1 MIVIVLWTL
10 QSTWFCLHHKK
21 SFLFGRIVFTSFFSG
36 QFCGSFWEA
45 QYEERC
51 AEHISCITKMVYIY
65 EWCAEHISC
74 ITKMW
79 EVMGWAHHFHHKEYL
94 FATKTFLLIWSPF
107 FFYWKISFFLFAILL
122 FLLNTNN
129 SDNNWIRSLYCS

>member
-45 QYEERC
+45 QYEEWC
-51 AEHISCITKMVYIY
+51 AEHISCITKMLYIY

-79 EVMGWAHHFHHKEYL
+79 GVMVWAHHFHHKEDL
-94 FATKTFLLIWSPF
+94 FATKTFLLLIWSPF

-122 FLLNTNN
+122 FILNTNN
-129 SDNNWIRSLYCS
+129 SDNNLIQIIVL